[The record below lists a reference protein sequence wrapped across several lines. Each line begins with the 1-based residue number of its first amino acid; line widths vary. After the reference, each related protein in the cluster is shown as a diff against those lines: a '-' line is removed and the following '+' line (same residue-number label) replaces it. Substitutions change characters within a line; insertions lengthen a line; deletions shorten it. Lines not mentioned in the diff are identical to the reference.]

1 MPLDPLREPARPLSP
16 DAERFRRNLHAAIMA
31 RWPDDSQGRAAK
43 RLKIQQRALGRY
55 LNGEVVPTLELAGHL
70 ARECGLELWQLLA
83 PTFDPSPRPRKTASL
98 VSSES

>member
-1 MPLDPLREPARPLSP
+1 
-16 DAERFRRNLHAAIMA
+16 MA